1 MVVCTA
7 SSSDSAAET
16 GPKSGELT
24 APAAAAASLSVTSP
38 SVDKAR
44 RKPACVL
51 PGLHAA
57 STRQHA
63 RATRRITQSLRCHR
77 SREHICVSTIADDS
91 SVMRW
96 HLAAALVKT
105 RLVSVM
111 RLPAP
116 PALAGRSHRAGRTAG
131 ARHLAAPPARCSAS
145 PQQQPSVNA
154 ATLREVPTSWSPPAV
169 RLEMR
174 RIRGRRERRQ
184 LVPAAA
190 LHLVTTHV
198 HTRCRTVSLHAGGE
212 HQGAGQV
219 ACGI

>member
-1 MVVCTA
+1 VVVCTA

-77 SREHICVSTIADDS
+77 SREHICVSTIADEVAPRGRPRQNAPCERHAFACATCAGRPQPS
-91 SVMRW
+91 RRPHRW
-96 HLAAALVKT
+96 RPPLGCASGSLQRLPSAAAERQRGHSARGAHFMV
-105 RLVSVM
+105 
-111 RLPAP
+111 
-116 PALAGRSHRAGRTAG
+116 TAG
-131 ARHLAAPPARCSAS
+131 G
-145 PQQQPSVNA
+145 
-154 ATLREVPTSWSPPAV
+154 TS
-169 RLEMR
+169 
-174 RIRGRRERRQ
+174 
-184 LVPAAA
+184 
-190 LHLVTTHV
+190 
-198 HTRCRTVSLHAGGE
+198 
-212 HQGAGQV
+212 
-219 ACGI
+219 